1 MEYTHKPVEELTFT
15 DDFMFGTVMKNKTI
29 CKGVIERLLHIKVGK
44 IEYPSLQKTIAPF
57 YESKGIRLD
66 VYVSDSER
74 VFDIEIQTSIPP
86 SLPKRTRYYQSLMDV
101 DNLLRGQ
108 SYAELKESYVIFIC
122 TQDPFDKGLPVYEF
136 RNICTADGTLFLDD
150 KSYKVFYNVDAY
162 GKEDEPEL
170 SALLQ
175 YLCERQATSGFT
187 QRIDALVEKAKR
199 NEKFRSWY
207 MSLNIWKDDLLREGS
222 QLGEKIGFERG
233 VATGIRKGRR
243 DGLLQGR
250 RDGIVAGAYQKARE
264 TAKLMAERKYP
275 LSEILLMT
283 GLSEAEIK
291 KL

>member
-15 DDFMFGTVMKNKTI
+15 DDFMFGTVMKNKVI
-29 CKGVIERLLHIKVGK
+29 CKGVLERLLHIKVGK
-44 IEYPSLQKTIAPF
+44 IEYPSLQKTITPF

-66 VYVSDSER
+66 VYVSDPDR
-74 VFDIEIQTSIPP
+74 IFDIEIQTSIPP

-108 SYAELKESYVIFIC
+108 SYADLKESYVIFIC
-122 TQDPFDKGLPVYEF
+122 TQDPFGRGLPVYEF
-136 RNICTADGTLFLDD
+136 RNICTADDMLFLDD
-150 KSYKVFYNVDAY
+150 KSAKVFYNVGAY
-162 GKEDEPEL
+162 DKEDEPEL
-170 SALLQ
+170 SALLE
-175 YLCERQATSGFT
+175 YLCERRATSGFT
-187 QRIDALVEKAKR
+187 QHIDELVEKAKR

-207 MSLNIWKDDLLREGS
+207 MSLNIREDDLRREGL

-233 VATGIRKGRR
+233 IRKGRK

-250 RDGIVAGAYQKARE
+250 RDGVAAGAYQKARE

>member
-1 MEYTHKPVEELTFT
+1 MDYLPRHKSVEELTFT
-15 DDFMFGTVMKNKTI
+15 DDFMFGTIMKNKAI
-29 CKGVIERLLHIKVGK
+29 CKGVLERLLHIKVGK

-86 SLPKRTRYYQSLMDV
+86 FLPKRTRYYQSLMDV

-122 TQDPFDKGLPVYEF
+122 TQDPFGKGLPVYEF

-150 KSYKVFYNVDAY
+150 KSYKVFYNVGAY

-170 SALLQ
+170 SALLE
-175 YLCERQATSGFT
+175 YLCERRATSGFT

-207 MSLNIWKDDLLREGS
+207 MSLNIHEDDLRRES
-222 QLGEKIGFERG
+222 LQQGEKIGFERG

-250 RDGIVAGAYQKARE
+250 RDGIAAGSYQAKLE
-264 TAKLMAERKYP
+264 TAKLMQRE
-275 LSEILLMT
+275 SCSVDFI
-283 GLSEAEIK
+283 
-291 KL
+291 

>member
-1 MEYTHKPVEELTFT
+1 MEYTHKPVDELSFT
-15 DDFMFGTVMKNKTI
+15 DDFMFGTVMKNQFI

-44 IEYPSLQKTIAPF
+44 IEYPSLQKTITPF

-66 VYVSDSER
+66 VYVSDLER

-122 TQDPFDKGLPVYEF
+122 TQDPFGKSLPVYEF

-150 KSYKVFYNVDAY
+150 KSVKVFYNVGAY

-175 YLCERQATSGFT
+175 YLCERRATSGFT
-187 QRIDALVEKAKR
+187 QRIDELVEKAKR

-233 VATGIRKGRR
+233 VAAGIRKGRR
-243 DGLLQGR
+243 DG
-250 RDGIVAGAYQKARE
+250 VAAGAYQKAQE
-264 TAKLMAERKYP
+264 TAKLMQRESCSVDFIQR
-275 LSEILLMT
+275 MT
-283 GLSEAEIK
+283 GLSKAEIE

>member
-1 MEYTHKPVEELTFT
+1 MEYTHKPVEELSFT
-15 DDFMFGTVMKNKTI
+15 DDFMFGTVMKNKMI

-66 VYVSDSER
+66 VYVSDPER

-122 TQDPFDKGLPVYEF
+122 TQDPFGKGLPVYTF
-136 RNICTADGTLFLDD
+136 RNVCSEDGTLFLDD
-150 KSYKVFYNVDAY
+150 KSYKVFYNVGAY

-170 SALLQ
+170 SALLE
-175 YLCERQATSGFT
+175 YLCKRRATSGFT
-187 QRIDALVEKAKR
+187 QRIDELVEKAKR

-233 VATGIRKGRR
+233 
-243 DGLLQGR
+243 R
-250 RDGIVAGAYQKARE
+250 RDGIAVGAYQKARE

-275 LSEILLMT
+275 LSEIRLMT
-283 GLSEAEIK
+283 GLSEAEIE

>member
-1 MEYTHKPVEELTFT
+1 MEYTHKPVEELSFT
-15 DDFMFGTVMKNKTI
+15 DDFMFGTVMKNKMI

-66 VYVSDSER
+66 VYVSDPER
-74 VFDIEIQTSIPP
+74 IFDIEIQTSIPP

-122 TQDPFDKGLPVYEF
+122 TQDPFGRGLPVYTF
-136 RNICTADGTLFLDD
+136 RNLCSEDGGIFLDD
-150 KSYKVFYNVDAY
+150 KSYKVFYNVGAY

-170 SALLQ
+170 SALLE
-175 YLCERQATSGFT
+175 YLCERRATSGFT
-187 QRIDALVEKAKR
+187 EHIDELVEKAKR

-222 QLGEKIGFERG
+222 QQGEKIGFERG

-250 RDGIVAGAYQKARE
+250 RDGIAAGSYQKARE

-275 LSEILLMT
+275 LSEIRLMT
-283 GLSEAEIK
+283 GLSEAEIE

>member
-1 MEYTHKPVEELTFT
+1 MEYTHKPVDELSFT
-15 DDFMFGTVMKNKTI
+15 DDFMFGTVMKNKRI
-29 CKGVIERLLHIKVGK
+29 CKGVLERLLHIKVGK

-66 VYVSDSER
+66 VYVSDPER
-74 VFDIEIQTSIPP
+74 IFDIEIQTSIPP

-122 TQDPFDKGLPVYEF
+122 TQDPFGRGLPVYTFHNVCSE
-136 RNICTADGTLFLDD
+136 DGSIFLDD
-150 KSYKVFYNVDAY
+150 KSYKVFYNVGAY

-170 SALLQ
+170 SALLE
-175 YLCERQATSGFT
+175 YLCERRATSGFT

-199 NEKFRSWY
+199 NEKFRSVY
-207 MSLNIWKDDLLREGS
+207 MSLNIHEDDLRMA
-222 QLGEKIGFERG
+222 GEKIGFERG

-250 RDGIVAGAYQKARE
+250 RDGIVVGAHQKARE
-264 TAKLMAERKYP
+264 TAKLMQRESCSVDFIQR
-275 LSEILLMT
+275 MT
-283 GLSEAEIK
+283 GLSEAEIE

>member
-1 MEYTHKPVEELTFT
+1 
-15 DDFMFGTVMKNKTI
+15 
-29 CKGVIERLLHIKVGK
+29 
-44 IEYPSLQKTIAPF
+44 
-57 YESKGIRLD
+57 
-66 VYVSDSER
+66 
-74 VFDIEIQTSIPP
+74 
-86 SLPKRTRYYQSLMDV
+86 MDV

-122 TQDPFDKGLPVYEF
+122 TQDPFGKGLPVYEF

-175 YLCERQATSGFT
+175 YLCERRATSGFT
-187 QRIDALVEKAKR
+187 QHIDELVEKAKR

-207 MSLNIWKDDLLREGS
+207 MSLNIHEDDLRRES
-222 QLGEKIGFERG
+222 LQLGEKIGFERG
-233 VATGIRKGRR
+233 IRKGRR
-243 DGLLQGR
+243 DG
-250 RDGIVAGAYQKARE
+250 IAAGSYQKARE

-283 GLSEAEIK
+283 GLSEAEIEN
-291 KL
+291 L

>member
-1 MEYTHKPVEELTFT
+1 MEYTHKPVDELSFT
-15 DDFMFGTVMKNKTI
+15 DDFMFGTVMKNKII
-29 CKGVIERLLHIKVGK
+29 CKGIIERLLHIKVGK

-66 VYVSDSER
+66 VYVSDPDR

-108 SYAELKESYVIFIC
+108 NYAELKESYVIFIC
-122 TQDPFDKGLPVYEF
+122 TQDPFGEGLPVYTF
-136 RNICTADGTLFLDD
+136 RNVCSENGSIFLDD
-150 KSYKVFYNVDAY
+150 KSYKVFYNVGAY

-170 SALLQ
+170 SALLE
-175 YLCERQATSGFT
+175 YLCERRATSGFT
-187 QRIDALVEKAKR
+187 QHIDELVEKAKR

-207 MSLNIWKDDLLREGS
+207 MALNIWKDDLLREGS
-222 QLGEKIGFERG
+222 QQGEKIGFERG
-233 VATGIRKGRR
+233 VAAGIRKGRR

-250 RDGIVAGAYQKARE
+250 RDGIATGAYQAKRE
-264 TAKLMAERKYP
+264 TAKI
-275 LSEILLMT
+275 LSGMQMSLEEIAKAT
-283 GLSEAEIK
+283 GLSESEIK

>member
-1 MEYTHKPVEELTFT
+1 MEYTHKPVEELSFT
-15 DDFMFGTVMKNKTI
+15 DDFMFGTVMKNQFI

-66 VYVSDSER
+66 VYVSDPER

-122 TQDPFDKGLPVYEF
+122 TQDPFGKSLPVYEF

-150 KSYKVFYNVDAY
+150 KSYKVFYNVGAY

-175 YLCERQATSGFT
+175 YLCERRATSGFT
-187 QRIDALVEKAKR
+187 QQIDALIEKAKR

-207 MSLNIWKDDLLREGS
+207 MSLNIREDDLRREGS

-233 VATGIRKGRR
+233 
-243 DGLLQGR
+243 R
-250 RDGIVAGAYQKARE
+250 RDGIAAGAYQKAQE
-264 TAKLMAERKYP
+264 TAKLMQRESCSVDFIQR
-275 LSEILLMT
+275 MT
-283 GLSEAEIK
+283 GLSEAEIE

>member
-15 DDFMFGTVMKNKTI
+15 DDFMFGSVMKNKAI

-74 VFDIEIQTSIPP
+74 VFDIEIQTSLPP

-122 TQDPFDKGLPVYEF
+122 TQDPFGKGLPVYEF

-150 KSYKVFYNVDAY
+150 KSYKVFYNVGAY

-170 SALLQ
+170 SALLE
-175 YLCERQATSGFT
+175 YLCERRATSGFT
-187 QRIDALVEKAKR
+187 QHIDELVEKAKR

-207 MSLNIWKDDLLREGS
+207 MSLNIHEDDLRRES
-222 QLGEKIGFERG
+222 LQLGEKIGFERG
-233 VATGIRKGRR
+233 IRKGRH
-243 DGLLQGR
+243 
-250 RDGIVAGAYQKARE
+250 DGIAAGSYQAKLE
-264 TAKLMAERKYP
+264 TAKLMQRESCSVDFIQR
-275 LSEILLMT
+275 MT
-283 GLSEAEIK
+283 GLSEAEIE

>member
-1 MEYTHKPVEELTFT
+1 MEYTHKPVDELSFT
-15 DDFMFGTVMKNKTI
+15 DDFMFGTIMKNKGI
-29 CKGVIERLLHIKVGK
+29 CKGVLERLLHIKVGK
-44 IEYPSLQKTIAPF
+44 IEYPSLQKTITPF

-66 VYVSDSER
+66 VYVSDLDR

-86 SLPKRTRYYQSLMDV
+86 SLPKRARYYQSLMDV

-108 SYAELKESYVIFIC
+108 SYAELKESCVIFIC
-122 TQDPFDKGLPVYEF
+122 TQDPFGKGLPVYEF

-150 KSYKVFYNVDAY
+150 KSYKVFYNVGAY

-170 SALLQ
+170 SALLE
-175 YLCERQATSGFT
+175 YLCERRATSGFT

-207 MSLNIWKDDLLREGS
+207 MSLNIHEDDLRRES
-222 QLGEKIGFERG
+222 LQLGEKIGFERG
-233 VATGIRKGRR
+233 IRKGRR
-243 DGLLQGR
+243 DG
-250 RDGIVAGAYQKARE
+250 IAAGSYQKARE

-283 GLSEAEIK
+283 GLSEAEIEN
-291 KL
+291 L

>member
-15 DDFMFGTVMKNKTI
+15 DDFMFGTIMKNKGI
-29 CKGVIERLLHIKVGK
+29 CKGVLERLLHIKVGK

-66 VYVSDSER
+66 VYVFDSDR
-74 VFDIEIQTSIPP
+74 VFDIEIQTSLPP

-122 TQDPFDKGLPVYEF
+122 TQDPFGKGLPVYEF
-136 RNICTADGTLFLDD
+136 RNICTADGSILLDD
-150 KSYKVFYNVDAY
+150 KSYKVFYNVGAY
-162 GKEDEPEL
+162 GKEKEPES
-170 SALLQ
+170 SALLE
-175 YLCERQATSGFT
+175 YLCERRATSGFT
-187 QRIDALVEKAKR
+187 QHIDALVEKAKR

-233 VATGIRKGRR
+233 VAAGIRKGRR

-250 RDGIVAGAYQKARE
+250 RDGIAAGSYQAKRE

-275 LSEILLMT
+275 LTEIHLIT
-283 GLSEAEIK
+283 GLTEAEIK

>member
-1 MEYTHKPVEELTFT
+1 MEYPHKPVDELTFT
-15 DDFMFGTVMKNKTI
+15 DDFMFGTIMKNKGI
-29 CKGVIERLLHIKVGK
+29 CKGVLERLLHIKVGK

-74 VFDIEIQTSIPP
+74 VFDIEIQTSLPP

-101 DNLLRGQ
+101 DNLLQGQ

-122 TQDPFDKGLPVYEF
+122 TQDPFGKGLPVYEF

-150 KSYKVFYNVDAY
+150 KSVKVFYNVGAY

-170 SALLQ
+170 SALLE
-175 YLCERQATSGFT
+175 YLCERRATSGFT
-187 QRIDALVEKAKR
+187 QHIDELVEKAKR

-207 MSLNIWKDDLLREGS
+207 MSLNIHEDDLRRES
-222 QLGEKIGFERG
+222 LQLGEKIGFERG
-233 VATGIRKGRR
+233 IRKGRR
-243 DGLLQGR
+243 DG
-250 RDGIVAGAYQKARE
+250 VAAGSYQKARE
-264 TAKLMAERKYP
+264 TAKLMQRESCSVDFIQR
-275 LSEILLMT
+275 MT

>member
-1 MEYTHKPVEELTFT
+1 MEYTHKPVEELSFT
-15 DDFMFGTVMKNKTI
+15 DDFMFGTVMKNQFI

-66 VYVSDSER
+66 VYVSDPER

-122 TQDPFDKGLPVYEF
+122 TQDPFGKSLPVYEF

-150 KSYKVFYNVDAY
+150 KSYKVFYNVGAY

-175 YLCERQATSGFT
+175 YLCERRATSGFT
-187 QRIDALVEKAKR
+187 QQIDALVEKAKR

-233 VATGIRKGRR
+233 
-243 DGLLQGR
+243 R
-250 RDGIVAGAYQKARE
+250 RDGIAAGAYQKAQE
-264 TAKLMAERKYP
+264 TAKLMQRESCSVDFIQR
-275 LSEILLMT
+275 MT
-283 GLSEAEIK
+283 GLSEAEIE

>member
-15 DDFMFGTVMKNKTI
+15 DDFMFGTVMKNQFI

-44 IEYPSLQKTIAPF
+44 IEYPSLQKTITPF

-122 TQDPFDKGLPVYEF
+122 TQDPFGVGLPVYEF

-150 KSYKVFYNVDAY
+150 KSYKVFYNVGAY

-170 SALLQ
+170 SALLE
-175 YLCERQATSGFT
+175 YLCKRRATSGFT
-187 QRIDALVEKAKR
+187 QLIDALVEKAKR

-207 MSLNIWKDDLLREGS
+207 MSLNIREDDLRMA
-222 QLGEKIGFERG
+222 GEKIGFERG
-233 VATGIRKGRR
+233 IRKGRK

-250 RDGIVAGAYQKARE
+250 RDGIAAGAYQAKRE
-264 TAKLMAERKYP
+264 TAKI
-275 LSEILLMT
+275 LSGMQMSLEAIAKAT

-291 KL
+291 AL

>member
-1 MEYTHKPVEELTFT
+1 MEYIYKPVDELSFT
-15 DDFMFGTVMKNKTI
+15 DDFMFGTVMKNKVI
-29 CKGVIERLLHIKVGK
+29 CKGVLERLLHIKVGK

-66 VYVSDSER
+66 VYVSDSDR

-122 TQDPFDKGLPVYEF
+122 TQDPFGRGLPVYTFHNVCSE
-136 RNICTADGTLFLDD
+136 DGSIFLDD
-150 KSYKVFYNVDAY
+150 KSYKVFYNVGAY
-162 GKEDEPEL
+162 GKEREAEL

-175 YLCERQATSGFT
+175 YLCERRATSGFT
-187 QRIDALVEKAKR
+187 QHIDELVEKAKR
-199 NEKFRSWY
+199 NEKFRSVY
-207 MSLNIWKDDLLREGS
+207 MSLNIHEDDLRMA
-222 QLGEKIGFERG
+222 GEKIGFERG

-250 RDGIVAGAYQKARE
+250 RDGIVVGAHQKARE
-264 TAKLMAERKYP
+264 TAKLMQRESCSVDFIQR
-275 LSEILLMT
+275 MT
-283 GLSEAEIK
+283 GLSEAEIE

>member
-1 MEYTHKPVEELTFT
+1 MKYTHKPVEELTFT
-15 DDFMFGTVMKNKTI
+15 DDFMFGTVMKNQFI

-44 IEYPSLQKTIAPF
+44 IEYPSLQKTITPF

-74 VFDIEIQTSIPP
+74 VFDIEIQTSLPP

-122 TQDPFDKGLPVYEF
+122 TQDPFGVGLPVYEF

-150 KSYKVFYNVDAY
+150 KSYKVFYNVGAY

-175 YLCERQATSGFT
+175 YLCERRATSGFT
-187 QRIDALVEKAKR
+187 QRIDELVEKAKR

-233 VATGIRKGRR
+233 VVAGIRR
-243 DGLLQGR
+243 GR
-250 RDGIVAGAYQKARE
+250 RDGIAAGSYQKARE
-264 TAKLMAERKYP
+264 TAKLMQRESCSVDFIQR
-275 LSEILLMT
+275 MT
-283 GLSEAEIK
+283 GLSEAEIE

>member
-15 DDFMFGTVMKNKTI
+15 DDFMFGTVMKNKVI
-29 CKGVIERLLHIKVGK
+29 CKGVLERLLHIKVGK

-66 VYVSDSER
+66 VYVSDPER

-108 SYAELKESYVIFIC
+108 SYAELKESYVIFLC
-122 TQDPFDKGLPVYEF
+122 TQDPFGRGLPVYTF
-136 RNICTADGTLFLDD
+136 RNLCSEDGTLFLDD
-150 KSYKVFYNVDAY
+150 KSVKVFYNVGAY

-170 SALLQ
+170 SALLK
-175 YLCERQATSGFT
+175 YLCERQAMSGFT
-187 QRIDALVEKAKR
+187 QHIDELVEKAKR
-199 NEKFRSWY
+199 NEKFRSVY
-207 MSLNIWKDDLLREGS
+207 MSLNIREDDLRREGS

-233 VATGIRKGRR
+233 VAAGIRRGRR
-243 DGLLQGR
+243 DGILQGR
-250 RDGIVAGAYQKARE
+250 RDGIAAGSYQKARE

-275 LSEILLMT
+275 LSEILLMP
-283 GLSEAEIK
+283 GLSEAEIE

>member
-1 MEYTHKPVEELTFT
+1 MEYTHKPVDELTFT
-15 DDFMFGTVMKNKTI
+15 DDFMFGTVMKNKMI

-57 YESKGIRLD
+57 YKSKGIRLD
-66 VYVSDSER
+66 VYVSDPER

-122 TQDPFDKGLPVYEF
+122 TQDPFGKGLPVYEF
-136 RNICTADGTLFLDD
+136 RNVCTADGTLFLDD
-150 KSYKVFYNVDAY
+150 KSYKVFYNVGAY

-170 SALLQ
+170 SALLE
-175 YLCERQATSGFT
+175 YLCERRATSGFT
-187 QRIDALVEKAKR
+187 QHIDALVEK
-199 NEKFRSWY
+199 
-207 MSLNIWKDDLLREGS
+207 LNIHEDDLRRESS

-233 VATGIRKGRR
+233 RR
-243 DGLLQGR
+243 DG
-250 RDGIVAGAYQKARE
+250 VAAGSYQAKRE

-275 LSEILLMT
+275 LSEIHLMT

>member
-1 MEYTHKPVEELTFT
+1 MEYTRKPVEELTFT
-15 DDFMFGTVMKNKTI
+15 DDFMFGTIMKNKGI
-29 CKGVIERLLHIKVGK
+29 CKGVLERLLHIKVDK
-44 IEYPSLQKTIAPF
+44 IEYPSLQKTITPF

-66 VYVSDSER
+66 VYVFDSDR

-122 TQDPFDKGLPVYEF
+122 TQDPFGKGLPVYTF
-136 RNICTADGTLFLDD
+136 RNVCSEDGTLFLDD
-150 KSYKVFYNVDAY
+150 KSAKVFYNVGDW
-162 GKEDEPEL
+162 GKEKEPEL
-170 SALLQ
+170 SALLE
-175 YLCERQATSGFT
+175 YLCERRATSGFT
-187 QRIDALVEKAKR
+187 QHIDALVEKAKR

-207 MSLNIWKDDLLREGS
+207 MSLNIHEDDLRRES
-222 QLGEKIGFERG
+222 LQLGEKIGFERG
-233 VATGIRKGRR
+233 IRKGRR
-243 DGLLQGR
+243 DG
-250 RDGIVAGAYQKARE
+250 IAAGSYQKARE

-283 GLSEAEIK
+283 GLSEAEIE

>member
-1 MEYTHKPVEELTFT
+1 MEYTHKPVEELSFT
-15 DDFMFGTVMKNKTI
+15 DDFMFGTVMKNQFI

-44 IEYPSLQKTIAPF
+44 IEYPSLQKTITPF

-66 VYVSDSER
+66 VYVSDPER

-122 TQDPFDKGLPVYEF
+122 TQDPFGKSLPVYEF

-150 KSYKVFYNVDAY
+150 KSVKVFYNVGAY

-170 SALLQ
+170 SALLE
-175 YLCERQATSGFT
+175 YLCERRATSGFT
-187 QRIDALVEKAKR
+187 QHIDELVEKAKR

-233 VATGIRKGRR
+233 VAAGIRR
-243 DGLLQGR
+243 GR
-250 RDGIVAGAYQKARE
+250 RDGIAAGSYQKARE
-264 TAKLMAERKYP
+264 TAKLMQRESCSVDFIQR
-275 LSEILLMT
+275 MT
-283 GLSEAEIK
+283 GLSEAEIE

>member
-15 DDFMFGTVMKNKTI
+15 DDFMFGTVMKNQFI

-44 IEYPSLQKTIAPF
+44 IEYPSLQKTITSF

-66 VYVSDSER
+66 VYVSEPQR
-74 VFDIEIQTSIPP
+74 IFDIEIQTSIPP

-122 TQDPFDKGLPVYEF
+122 TQDPFGKGLPVYTF
-136 RNICTADGTLFLDD
+136 RNVCSEDGTLFLDD
-150 KSYKVFYNVDAY
+150 KSYKVFYNVGAY

-175 YLCERQATSGFT
+175 YLCERRATSGFT
-187 QRIDALVEKAKR
+187 QHIDALVEKAKR
-199 NEKFRSWY
+199 NEKFRSVY
-207 MSLNIWKDDLLREGS
+207 MSLNIREDDLRMA
-222 QLGEKIGFERG
+222 GEKIGFERG

-250 RDGIVAGAYQKARE
+250 RDGIAAGSYQAKRE

-275 LSEILLMT
+275 LSEIHLMT
-283 GLSEAEIK
+283 GLSEAEIE